1 MDKSQKINAPSAT
14 TIDGPEGSQVLVF
27 SEATT
32 QEQQVKCF
40 KVVGSSFGWPLPE
53 ADYIEREKYLTGLPL
68 TRTGGAGVRWWCLRT
83 EDWGHVVATCK
94 ILNRDLLTRTADGV
108 TRDRQGYCIGAVA
121 TDKRYRRLGLAEFLL
136 RAVAQW
142 MDGPGEADTSM
153 LYSSIGKYY
162 TNKGWRMLPAF
173 QSVLSASQSLASPN
187 RSELPQTKPLVLDD
201 IPALCARD
209 IGAIKVEFSSYKPAA
224 AEILMAVLPSA
235 NLVSWLQERAAFIS
249 SKTNG
254 EVPLIKGAICE
265 DAKTW
270 VFWHHDFPDRELTIQ
285 RVVTPIKEAEA
296 EDKESQEE
304 TTLALASL
312 LLAALDETQKWK
324 LHKTVIWSPTP
335 ELNRAIHMVQEHFG
349 VGVTNEERVNSNVPS
364 VRWKGGDEEK
374 TKQIEICHNEFYAW
388 S

>member
-1 MDKSQKINAPSAT
+1 MTLAILSQSRRSNPFSNYQIHILISAGNLLPGNAYYFSFPDRIPFQVLKRMDKSQKINAPSAT

-142 MDGPGEADTSM
+142 MDGPGEADASM
-153 LYSSIGKYY
+153 LYSSIGKVWKKR
-162 TNKGWRMLPAF
+162 KGCY
-173 QSVLSASQSLASPN
+173 SY
-187 RSELPQTKPLVLDD
+187 
-201 IPALCARD
+201 
-209 IGAIKVEFSSYKPAA
+209 FSD
-224 AEILMAVLPSA
+224 
-235 NLVSWLQERAAFIS
+235 VS
-249 SKTNG
+249 K
-254 EVPLIKGAICE
+254 
-265 DAKTW
+265 
-270 VFWHHDFPDRELTIQ
+270 
-285 RVVTPIKEAEA
+285 
-296 EDKESQEE
+296 
-304 TTLALASL
+304 
-312 LLAALDETQKWK
+312 
-324 LHKTVIWSPTP
+324 
-335 ELNRAIHMVQEHFG
+335 
-349 VGVTNEERVNSNVPS
+349 
-364 VRWKGGDEEK
+364 
-374 TKQIEICHNEFYAW
+374 
-388 S
+388 